1 MTTPA
6 QHARVWRTVDKR
18 LTKAWERSEAR
29 GLADEHHFG
38 ALAVLADLIATEY
51 EALAQELEKEA

>member
-6 QHARVWRTVDKR
+6 QHARVWRKAAETIEAVGATASRDHFIPLEVMWR
-18 LTKAWERSEAR
+18 LANS
-29 GLADEHHFG
+29 LA
-38 ALAVLADLIATEY
+38 LEY

>member
-6 QHARVWRTVDKR
+6 QHMRVWSRACDR
-18 LTKAWERSEAR
+18 
-29 GLADEHHFG
+29 LADEAKRASG
-38 ALAVLADLIATEY
+38 AQMNALYSAAALCAAVASEY